1 MLFNCKLQQKQS
13 PYPARPARD
22 NKILTWNSANP
33 SGKKT
38 ITASARNPLEVTD
51 TTRLM
56 DITSEALNITF
67 NDLRDTAVLLLI
79 RTV

>member
-1 MLFNCKLQQKQS
+1 VEFCKS
-13 PYPARPARD
+13 V
-22 NKILTWNSANP
+22 W
-33 SGKKT
+33 KKSN
-38 ITASARNPLEVTD
+38 TASARNPLEVTD